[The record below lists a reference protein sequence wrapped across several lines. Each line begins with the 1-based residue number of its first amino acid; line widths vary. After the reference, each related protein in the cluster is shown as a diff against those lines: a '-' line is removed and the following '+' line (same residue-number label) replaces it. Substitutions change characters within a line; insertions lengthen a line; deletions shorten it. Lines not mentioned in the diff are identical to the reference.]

1 MSSGLTN
8 RYIFYIIFISNFQE
22 NTMENQKPVT
32 ELELYLIRHGQSMG
46 NAGYDGRTDLTLK
59 EGNDPL
65 LTEKGLSQADKL
77 GIYLGGT
84 DFDHIY
90 SSGLIRAISTADG
103 IIRHQPKE
111 KQLNIL
117 PILSEVGIPP
127 EYEGITLE
135 EMKEFCKTA
144 VPADG
149 VSENLPRVCHSTFE
163 KEYEV
168 FDRAKEVTEYL
179 RSRYNSGEKV
189 AVVAHAAFLTILI
202 FQIMGFKKAPVFD
215 IAIQNTGITKVI
227 FYKEGTNPYGD
238 ISFEYINNTTH
249 LE

>member
-1 MSSGLTN
+1 
-8 RYIFYIIFISNFQE
+8 
-22 NTMENQKPVT
+22 MENQKPVT

-65 LTEKGLSQADKL
+65 LTEKGLTQADKL
-77 GIYLGGT
+77 GLYLSKT
-84 DFDHIY
+84 EFDHIY

-103 IIRHQPKE
+103 IIRHQPE
-111 KQLNIL
+111 KKPLYIL
-117 PILSEVGIPP
+117 PILSEVGITPG
-127 EYEGITLE
+127 YDGITLE
-135 EMKEFCKTA
+135 EMEEFCETA
-144 VPADG
+144 VLADG
-149 VSENLPRVCHSTFE
+149 VNKDSPRVCHSTFE
-163 KEYEV
+163 KEHEV

-202 FQIMGFKKAPVFD
+202 FQIMGLKEAPVFD

-238 ISFEYINNTTH
+238 ISFEYINNTAH